1 MKVDFMD
8 LKGCFDDIY
17 DEVIL
22 KIAELIKTTQFIGG
36 EEVKL
41 FEEEYAKFCKTDYC
55 VGCANG
61 TDAII
66 IALKAIGIKAGETVL
81 VPVNT
86 FIATSEAVTAVG
98 AKVAFIDVEEDYY
111 TISPEK
117 IKEYLELH
125 PKEKVAAV
133 IAVHLYGQM
142 ADMPKIKE
150 IADKYKLKIIEDS
163 AQAHGST
170 LNGHG
175 PGYYGDVATFS
186 FYPGKNLGAFGDA
199 GAIVT
204 NNKGLFETMRMLV
217 NHGRWN
223 EKYTHSIEGYNM
235 RIDSI
240 QAAILRIKLRYLEK
254 WNNIRKEKAQNY
266 LELLSDKNII
276 LPKVRKGSEPVYHL
290 FVIRIRNRDIVLDK
304 LKEHGIS
311 CGIHYP
317 IPLHK
322 QPAYAYLDYKETDF
336 PVALEQ
342 SNQILSLPLWPEITI
357 DQIKYVSVTLS
368 DCIEKI

>member
-66 IALKAIGIKAGETVL
+66 IALKAMGIKAGETVL

-125 PKEKVAAV
+125 PKENVSAI

-142 ADMPKIKE
+142 ANMPKIKE

-163 AQAHGST
+163 AQSHGST

-175 PGYYGDVATFS
+175 PGHYGDVATFS

-204 NNKGLFETMRMLV
+204 NNKDLFETMRMLV

-235 RIDSI
+235 RLDSI
-240 QAAILRIKLRYLEK
+240 QAAVLRIKLRHLEK
-254 WNNIRKEKAQNY
+254 WNNIRKEKARKY
-266 LELLSDKNII
+266 IELLKGKDII
-276 LPKVRKGSEPVYHL
+276 LPKERNGSNPVYHL
-290 FVIRIRNRDIVLDK
+290 FVIKTKDREKTQRIFKSNN
-304 LKEHGIS
+304 IS

-317 IPLHK
+317 IPLHL
-322 QPAYAYLDYKETDF
+322 QPAYQYLGYKEGEF
-336 PVALEQ
+336 PVSERD
-342 SNQILSLPLWPEITI
+342 SKEILSLPLWPEISFE
-357 DQIKYVSVTLS
+357 QIEYVCKTLTE
-368 DCIEKI
+368 IK